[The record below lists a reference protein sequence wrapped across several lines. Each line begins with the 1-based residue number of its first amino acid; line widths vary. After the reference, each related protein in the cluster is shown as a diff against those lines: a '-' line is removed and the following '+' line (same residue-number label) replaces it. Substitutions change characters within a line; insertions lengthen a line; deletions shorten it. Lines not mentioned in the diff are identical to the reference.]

1 MRQAD
6 RQHEDDAGREA
17 SGGDGVR
24 MEVREP
30 SATYLASARFQES
43 EVGLIPLDWE
53 AIALATRAAIQSGI
67 AKNTNATLRDPIS
80 VPYLRVANVQ
90 DGYLDLGEVS
100 TIDIE
105 RTDLRRYA
113 VLPGDVLM
121 NEGGDL
127 DKLGRGAIWNG
138 QIRSCVH
145 QNHVFV
151 VRCGQGLIPEYLNAW
166 TSSAQAR
173 RYFMLAGRQTT
184 NLASINK
191 TSLGELTVAIPP
203 TEREQHEIAAALIDA
218 DALIDS
224 LEQLLTKKRR
234 IKQGAMQ
241 ELLTGK
247 RRLSGFSTASS
258 QGGALPPSDWEAQAI
273 GDFAEVKTG
282 PFGSALH
289 ERDYVQSGTPI
300 ITVEHLAERGIQGEG
315 APQVGETD
323 VMRLQAY
330 KLEEGD
336 IVFSRV
342 GSIDRN
348 ARVSA
353 AETGWLF
360 SGRLLRLRL
369 KSKEVDSQFLSYLF
383 HGEPF
388 RNQVERVAVG
398 QTMASLN
405 TKLLSGLEVVL
416 PTAAEQKVIAESLA
430 AMDANLAA
438 LEARLTKA
446 RALKQAMAQALL
458 TGRIRLVAP
467 TT

>member
-6 RQHEDDAGREA
+6 RQHENDAGGEA

-24 MEVREP
+24 MEAHEP
-30 SATYLASARFQES
+30 SAKYLAGAQFQVS

-53 AIALATRAAIQSGI
+53 VIALATRAAIQSGI

-173 RYFMLAGRQTT
+173 RYFVLAGRQTT

-191 TSLGELTVAIPP
+191 TSLGELTVAVPP
-203 TEREQHEIAAALIDA
+203 TEREQHEIAAALTDA

-224 LEQLLTKKRR
+224 LEQLLTKKRQ

-247 RRLSGFSTASS
+247 RRLPGFSRPWAAVRLGDIGRTY
-258 QGGALPPSDWEAQAI
+258 GGLTGKSKV
-273 GDFAEVKTG
+273 DFG
-282 PFGSALH
+282 HGSAK
-289 ERDYVQSGTPI
+289 YVTFMN
-300 ITVEHLAERGIQGEG
+300 
-315 APQVGETD
+315 
-323 VMRLQAY
+323 VMTNVTMTL
-330 KLEEGD
+330 D
-336 IVFSRV
+336 
-342 GSIDRN
+342 
-348 ARVSA
+348 
-353 AETGWLF
+353 
-360 SGRLLRLRL
+360 
-369 KSKEVDSQFLSYLF
+369 
-383 HGEPF
+383 
-388 RNQVERVAVG
+388 QVERVDIGPAESQNRVQPGDLLFNGSSETPEEVAFCSRVQACNEDVYLNSFCFGFRPSGTASISELFMAYFFRARPGRLAVS
-398 QTMASLN
+398 SLAQGATRYN
-405 TKLLSGLEVVL
+405 ISKAALLQAPLTL
-416 PTAAEQKVIAESLA
+416 PDVMEQHAIAETLSVLDSE
-430 AMDANLAA
+430 MTA

-458 TGRIRLVAP
+458 TGRIRLVARAA
-467 TT
+467 